1 MLHKFSYLVLAAMAV
16 ACLVL
21 AIESAQAL
29 PSGVIEPAWDKTA
42 CAHCHMHVGDPAF
55 AAQVQL
61 ADGRVLDFD
70 DPGCMLLFEAKNT
83 QPVHAIYVHEMNG
96 TRWLPK
102 GRAMFVH
109 VPATPMGFGL
119 GAVEIGTP
127 GAIGWEAA
135 RGQVA
140 P

>member
-1 MLHKFSYLVLAAMAV
+1 MLRKLSYLVLGLVAV
-16 ACLVL
+16 ACLVV
-21 AIESAQAL
+21 AINSAQAL
-29 PSGVIEPAWDKTA
+29 PFGVIEPAWDKAA

-70 DPGCMLLFEAKNT
+70 DPGCMLRWEAKNGQT
-83 QPVHAIYVHEMNG
+83 VHAIYVHEMNG

-102 GRAMFVH
+102 ARAAFVH
-109 VPATPMGFGL
+109 APSTPMGFGL

-127 GAIGWEAA
+127 GAMSWDAA
-135 RGQVA
+135 RREVA